1 MINKF
6 NATFESYWHD
16 NEFHLFNKDNEDDA
30 KTLFNALR
38 QNNNADNNSSQFY
51 FDITPYSYQK
61 EILDK
66 LKAEREVHNRYK
78 NLLVAATGTG
88 KTIISAFDYKR
99 FVLENPNSKN
109 RLLFVAHREEIL
121 KQSLD
126 VFRMILRDKNFG
138 DLWVGR
144 YEPSQIEH
152 LFISIQTFN
161 SKEFTENIREDFYDY
176 VIIDEFHHSAAKSY
190 KKLLEYVKPKIL
202 LGMTATPER
211 MDGQDI
217 TEYFDNRIAAE
228 IRLEE
233 AINRRIPV
241 FVK

>member
-1 MINKF
+1 MKLFQFLNTCLLYTSF

-16 NEFHLFNKDNEDDA
+16 NEFYLFNKDNENDTI
-30 KTLFNALR
+30 TLINALK
-38 QNNNADNNSSQFY
+38 QNNIKDINSSQFY
-51 FDITPYSYQK
+51 YDITPYSYQK

-66 LKAEREVHNRYK
+66 LQVEREVHNRFK

-99 FVLENPNSKN
+99 FVLENPDSKN

-126 VFRMILRDKNFG
+126 AFRMILRDRNFG

-144 YEPSQIEH
+144 YEPSQKEH

-161 SKEFTENIREDFYDY
+161 SKEFTENIKEDYYDY

-190 KKLLEYVKPKIL
+190 RKLLEYIK
-202 LGMTATPER
+202 MC
-211 MDGQDI
+211 
-217 TEYFDNRIAAE
+217 
-228 IRLEE
+228 IRDRYKGWRYYTRFFLWFGKY
-233 AINRRIPV
+233 NDMC
-241 FVK
+241 